1 MIQNKTD
8 LRSLNALQA
17 SRLKLATFERALDQG
32 QFDPYPDGPA
42 STGTTEQRATTA
54 RQSCEGPLQIGGA
67 PLSGFD
73 GALPDYILEAMLQGL
88 HNDDDGLHAFLTIF
102 DKRLKQ
108 LELRIR
114 SAALLVASQD
124 KGRRTEVSVL
134 SRFARLG
141 QNRDYDSRYIE
152 LILPLLSRN
161 KSLENLQAILG
172 WWTGRSAQVH
182 VHFKTR
188 QPIRA
193 ESRTSISSRRNTTA
207 QLGVGAILGPTGR
220 TPTGHIKVFLQCEEI
235 SDFRQLASGVEDLC
249 TLRRLITR
257 YLSDPV
263 PVTIYAQVQRD
274 ILQAPRLSSRP
285 DKGSRLGAY
294 NILSP
299 GKRPE
304 KSAKIKL
311 TEILA

>member
-54 RQSCEGPLQIGGA
+54 RQSGEGPLQIGGA

-73 GALPDYILEAMLQGL
+73 GALPDYILEAMLHGL

-257 YLSDPV
+257 YLRDPV

>member
-54 RQSCEGPLQIGGA
+54 RQSGEGPLQIGGA
-67 PLSGFD
+67 PLSSFD

-257 YLSDPV
+257 YLRDPV

>member
-8 LRSLNALQA
+8 LKSLNALQA

-54 RQSCEGPLQIGGA
+54 RQSGEGPLQIGGA

-114 SAALLVASQD
+114 SAALLVASRD
-124 KGRRTEVSVL
+124 NARKTEDSVL

-141 QNRDYDSRYIE
+141 QNHDYDSRYIE

-161 KSLENLQAILG
+161 RSLENLQAILG
-172 WWTGRSAQVH
+172 WWTGRSAQVR

-188 QPIRA
+188 HPIRA

-207 QLGVGAILGPTGR
+207 QLGAGAILGQMGR
-220 TPTGHIKVFLQCEEI
+220 TPAGHIEVFLQCEGI
-235 SDFRQLASGVEDLC
+235 SDFQQLASDTEGLC
-249 TLRRLITR
+249 ALRHLITR
-257 YLSDPV
+257 YLRDPV
-263 PVTIYAQVQRD
+263 PVTIYAQVQHD
-274 ILQAPRLSSRP
+274 ILHAPRLSSCH
-285 DKGSRLGAY
+285 DKSSRLGAY
-294 NILSP
+294 NILCP
-299 GKRPE
+299 GKQPE
-304 KSAKIKL
+304 HSAKIKL
-311 TEILA
+311 TEISA

>member
-1 MIQNKTD
+1 MTQNKTD
-8 LRSLNALQA
+8 LTSINALQA

-54 RQSCEGPLQIGGA
+54 RQSGAGPSQIGGA

-73 GALPDYILEAMLQGL
+73 GALPDYILEAMLHGL

-235 SDFRQLASGVEDLC
+235 SDFYQLAAGVEGLC
-249 TLRRLITR
+249 ALRRLITR
-257 YLSDPV
+257 YLRDPV

-274 ILQAPRLSSRP
+274 ILPAPRLSSRP
-285 DKGSRLGAY
+285 DKGTRLGAY
-294 NILSP
+294 NILCP

-304 KSAKIKL
+304 QSAKIKL